1 MVGSPASMS
10 GYITDHIC
18 GEQERGKE
26 GGGEKLKEIKKK
38 KEGRN
43 GEGEEKKE
51 RGKEEGR
58 KEEGRKEL

>member
-1 MVGSPASMS
+1 ME
-10 GYITDHIC
+10 IC
-18 GEQERGKE
+18 CFSLETLFRETKIQKERDR
-26 GGGEKLKEIKKK
+26 GGGKKWKEIKKK

-58 KEEGRKEL
+58 KEEGKKEL